1 MEQTKNKL
9 IRTTFIQCISEM
21 FKLKPEIINYNI
33 YAQFLSKTYEKV
45 DEFYNFI
52 NFYFSKKNLKG
63 Y

>member
-1 MEQTKNKL
+1 
-9 IRTTFIQCISEM
+9 M